1 MIFVIKVG
9 ILFLN
14 DLELIMRFKKISCL
28 LLPPL
33 FIFSTSIYAG
43 NTSKEQEIKKLVDQN
58 FKPLLDKYNVPGMA
72 VGVIQNNK
80 KYEMYYGLQSV
91 QDKKAVNSSTIF
103 ELGSVSKLFTATA
116 GGYAKTKGTISFKD
130 TPGKYW
136 KELKN
141 TPIDQVNL
149 LQLATYTSGNLGLQF
164 PDEVQTDQQVLTFF
178 KDWKPKNSIGEYRQ
192 YSNPSIGL
200 FGKVV
205 ALSMNKPFDQVL
217 EKTIF
222 PDLGLKHSYVNVPK
236 TQMQNY
242 AFGYNQEN
250 QPIRVNPGPLDAP
263 AYGVKSTLP
272 DMLKFIN
279 ANLNTQKYPKDI
291 QRAINE
297 THQGF
302 YQVGTMYQAL
312 GWEEFSYPAPL
323 QTLLDSNSEQIV
335 MKPNKVTAISKEP
348 SVKMFH
354 KTGSTNGFGTYVVF
368 IPKENIGLV
377 MLTNKRI
384 PNEERIKAAY
394 AVLNAIKK

>member
-1 MIFVIKVG
+1 MQF
-9 ILFLN
+9 N
-14 DLELIMRFKKISCL
+14 KISCL
-28 LLPPL
+28 LLSPL
-33 FIFSTSIYAG
+33 FIFNTSIYAG
-43 NTSKEQEIKKLVDQN
+43 NTPKEQEIKKLVDQN
-58 FKPLLDKYNVPGMA
+58 FKPLLEKYDVPGMA
-72 VGVIQNNK
+72 VGIIQNNK
-80 KYEMYYGLQSV
+80 KYETYYGLQSV

-217 EKTIF
+217 ETTIF
-222 PDLGLKHSYVNVPK
+222 PDLSLKHSYVNVPT

-272 DMLKFIN
+272 DMLSFVN
-279 ANLNTQKYPKDI
+279 ANLNPQKYPADI

>member
-1 MIFVIKVG
+1 
-9 ILFLN
+9 
-14 DLELIMRFKKISCL
+14 MRFKKISCL
-28 LLPPL
+28 LLSPL

-43 NTSKEQEIKKLVDQN
+43 NTPKDQEIKKLVDQN
-58 FKPLLDKYNVPGMA
+58 FKPLLEKYDVPGMV

-116 GGYAKTKGTISFKD
+116 GGYAKNKGKISFDD

-149 LQLATYTSGNLGLQF
+149 LQLATYTSGNLALQF
-164 PDEVQTDQQVLTFF
+164 PDEVKTDQQVLTFF

-222 PDLGLKHSYVNVPK
+222 PALGLKHSYVNVPK

-263 AYGVKSTLP
+263 AYSVKSTLP
-272 DMLKFIN
+272 DMLSFIH
-279 ANLNTQKYPKDI
+279 ANLNPQKYPADI

-297 THQGF
+297 THQGR
-302 YQVGTMYQAL
+302 YQVNTMYQAL
-312 GWEEFSYPAPL
+312 GWEEFSYPATL

-348 SVKMFH
+348 SVKMYH
-354 KTGSTNGFGTYVVF
+354 KTGSTTGFGTYVVF

>member
-1 MIFVIKVG
+1 
-9 ILFLN
+9 
-14 DLELIMRFKKISCL
+14 MRFKKISCL

-43 NTSKEQEIKKLVDQN
+43 NTPKDQEIKKLVDQN
-58 FKPLLDKYNVPGMA
+58 FKPLLNKYDVPGMA

-116 GGYAKTKGTISFKD
+116 GGYAKNKGKISFDD

-149 LQLATYTSGNLGLQF
+149 LQLATYTSGNLALQF

-178 KDWKPKNSIGEYRQ
+178 KDWKPKNPIGEYRQ

-222 PDLGLKHSYVNVPK
+222 PGLGLKHSYVNVPK

-272 DMLKFIN
+272 DMLSFIN
-279 ANLNTQKYPKDI
+279 ANLNPLKYPKDI

-297 THQGF
+297 THKGF

>member
-1 MIFVIKVG
+1 
-9 ILFLN
+9 
-14 DLELIMRFKKISCL
+14 MRFKKISCL
-28 LLPPL
+28 LLSPL

-43 NTSKEQEIKKLVDQN
+43 NTPKDQEIKKLVDQN
-58 FKPLLDKYNVPGMA
+58 FKPLLEKYDVPGMA

-116 GGYAKTKGTISFKD
+116 GGYAKNKGKISFDD

-149 LQLATYTSGNLGLQF
+149 LQLATYTSGNLALQF
-164 PDEVQTDQQVLTFF
+164 PDEVKTDQQVLTFF

-222 PDLGLKHSYVNVPK
+222 PALGLKHSYVNVPK

-263 AYGVKSTLP
+263 AYSVKSTLP
-272 DMLKFIN
+272 DMLSFIH
-279 ANLNTQKYPKDI
+279 ANLNPQKYPADI

-297 THQGF
+297 THQGR
-302 YQVGTMYQAL
+302 YQVNTMYQAL
-312 GWEEFSYPAPL
+312 GWEEFSYPATL

-335 MKPNKVTAISKEP
+335 MKPNKETAISKEP
-348 SVKMFH
+348 SVKMYH
-354 KTGSTNGFGTYVVF
+354 KTGSTTGFGTYVVF

>member
-1 MIFVIKVG
+1 
-9 ILFLN
+9 
-14 DLELIMRFKKISCL
+14 MRFKKISCL
-28 LLPPL
+28 LLSPL

-43 NTSKEQEIKKLVDQN
+43 NTPKDQEIKKLVDQN
-58 FKPLLDKYNVPGMA
+58 FKPLLEKYDVPGMA

-116 GGYAKTKGTISFKD
+116 GGYAKNKGKISFDD

-149 LQLATYTSGNLGLQF
+149 LQLATYTSGNLALQF

-178 KDWKPKNSIGEYRQ
+178 KDWKPKNPIGEYRQ

-200 FGKVV
+200 FGKIV

-222 PDLGLKHSYVNVPK
+222 PNLSLKHSYVNVPK

-272 DMLKFIN
+272 DMLSFIH
-279 ANLNTQKYPKDI
+279 ANLNPQKYPKDI

-335 MKPNKVTAISKEP
+335 MKPNKVTTISKEP

>member
-1 MIFVIKVG
+1 
-9 ILFLN
+9 
-14 DLELIMRFKKISCL
+14 MRFKKISCL
-28 LLPPL
+28 LLSPL

-43 NTSKEQEIKKLVDQN
+43 NTPKDQEIKKLVDQN
-58 FKPLLDKYNVPGMA
+58 FKPLLEKYDVPGMA

-116 GGYAKTKGTISFKD
+116 GGYAKNKGKISFDD

-149 LQLATYTSGNLGLQF
+149 LQLATYTSGNLALQF
-164 PDEVQTDQQVLTFF
+164 PDEVKTDQQVLTFF

-222 PDLGLKHSYVNVPK
+222 PALGLKHSYVNVPK

-263 AYGVKSTLP
+263 AYSVKSTLP
-272 DMLKFIN
+272 DMLSFIH
-279 ANLNTQKYPKDI
+279 ANLNPQKYPADI

-297 THQGF
+297 THQGR
-302 YQVGTMYQAL
+302 YQVNTIYQAL
-312 GWEEFSYPAPL
+312 GWEEFSYPATL

-348 SVKMFH
+348 SVKMYH
-354 KTGSTNGFGTYVVF
+354 KTGSTTGFGTYVVF

>member
-1 MIFVIKVG
+1 
-9 ILFLN
+9 
-14 DLELIMRFKKISCL
+14 MRFKKISCL
-28 LLPPL
+28 LLSPL

-43 NTSKEQEIKKLVDQN
+43 NTPKDQEIKKLVDQN
-58 FKPLLDKYNVPGMA
+58 FKPLLEKYDVPGMA

-116 GGYAKTKGTISFKD
+116 GGYAKNKGKISFDD

-149 LQLATYTSGNLGLQF
+149 LQLATYTSGNLALQF
-164 PDEVQTDQQVLTFF
+164 PDEVKTDQQVLTFF

-222 PDLGLKHSYVNVPK
+222 PALGLKHSYVNVPK

-250 QPIRVNPGPLDAP
+250 QPIRVNRGPLDAAS

-272 DMLKFIN
+272 DMLSFIH
-279 ANLNTQKYPKDI
+279 ANLNPQKYPADI

-297 THQGF
+297 THQGR
-302 YQVGTMYQAL
+302 YQVNTMYQAL
-312 GWEEFSYPAPL
+312 GWEEFSYPATL

-348 SVKMFH
+348 SVKMYH

>member
-1 MIFVIKVG
+1 MQ
-9 ILFLN
+9 
-14 DLELIMRFKKISCL
+14 FKKISCL

-43 NTSKEQEIKKLVDQN
+43 NTPKEQEIKKLVDQN
-58 FKPLLDKYNVPGMA
+58 FKPLLEKYDVPGMA

-116 GGYAKTKGTISFKD
+116 GGYAKTKGTISFDD

-136 KELKN
+136 KELRN

-149 LQLATYTSGNLGLQF
+149 LQLATYTSGNLALQF
-164 PDEVQTDQQVLTFF
+164 PDEVKTDQQVLTFF
-178 KDWKPKNSIGEYRQ
+178 KEWKPKNPIGEYRQ

-217 EKTIF
+217 ENTIF
-222 PDLGLKHSYVNVPK
+222 PELGLKHSYVNVPK

-279 ANLNTQKYPKDI
+279 TNLNPQKYPADI

-302 YQVGTMYQAL
+302 YQVGTMSQAL

-323 QTLLDSNSEQIV
+323 QTLLGSNSEQIV

>member
-1 MIFVIKVG
+1 
-9 ILFLN
+9 
-14 DLELIMRFKKISCL
+14 MRFKKISCL
-28 LLPPL
+28 LLSPL

-43 NTSKEQEIKKLVDQN
+43 NTPKDQEIKKLVDQN
-58 FKPLLDKYNVPGMA
+58 FKPLLEKYDVPGMA

-91 QDKKAVNSSTIF
+91 QDKKTVNSSTIF

-116 GGYAKTKGTISFKD
+116 GGYAKNKGKISFDD

-136 KELKN
+136 EELKN

-149 LQLATYTSGNLGLQF
+149 LQLATYTSGNLALQF

-178 KDWKPKNSIGEYRQ
+178 KDWQPKNPIGEYRQ

-222 PDLGLKHSYVNVPK
+222 PALGLKHSYVNVAK

-272 DMLKFIN
+272 DMLSFIH
-279 ANLNTQKYPKDI
+279 ANLNPQKYPADI

-297 THQGF
+297 THQGR
-302 YQVGTMYQAL
+302 YQVNTMYQAL
-312 GWEEFSYPAPL
+312 GWEEFSYPATL

-335 MKPNKVTAISKEP
+335 MKPNKVSAISKEP
-348 SVKMFH
+348 SVKMYH

>member
-1 MIFVIKVG
+1 
-9 ILFLN
+9 
-14 DLELIMRFKKISCL
+14 MRFKKISCL
-28 LLPPL
+28 LLSPL

-43 NTSKEQEIKKLVDQN
+43 NTPKDQEIKKLVDQN
-58 FKPLLDKYNVPGMA
+58 FKPLLEKYDVPGMA

-116 GGYAKTKGTISFKD
+116 GGYAKNKGKISFDD

-149 LQLATYTSGNLGLQF
+149 LQLATYTSGNLALQF
-164 PDEVQTDQQVLTFF
+164 PDEVKTDQQVLTFF

-222 PDLGLKHSYVNVPK
+222 PALGLKHSYVNVPK

-263 AYGVKSTLP
+263 AYSVKSTLP
-272 DMLKFIN
+272 DMLSFIH
-279 ANLNTQKYPKDI
+279 ANLNPQKYPADI

-297 THQGF
+297 THQGR
-302 YQVGTMYQAL
+302 YQVNTMYQAL
-312 GWEEFSYPAPL
+312 GWEEFSYPATL
-323 QTLLDSNSEQIV
+323 QTVLDSNSEQLV

-348 SVKMFH
+348 SVKMYH
-354 KTGSTNGFGTYVVF
+354 KTGSTTGFGTYVVF

>member
-1 MIFVIKVG
+1 
-9 ILFLN
+9 L
-14 DLELIMRFKKISCL
+14 LE
-28 LLPPL
+28 
-33 FIFSTSIYAG
+33 
-43 NTSKEQEIKKLVDQN
+43 
-58 FKPLLDKYNVPGMA
+58 KYDVPGMA

-116 GGYAKTKGTISFKD
+116 GGYAKNKGKISFDD

-149 LQLATYTSGNLGLQF
+149 LQLATYTSGNLALQF
-164 PDEVQTDQQVLTFF
+164 PDEVKTDQQVLTFF

-222 PDLGLKHSYVNVPK
+222 PALGLKHSYVNVPK

-263 AYGVKSTLP
+263 AYSVKSTLP
-272 DMLKFIN
+272 DMLSFIH
-279 ANLNTQKYPKDI
+279 ANLNPQKYPADI

-297 THQGF
+297 THQGR
-302 YQVGTMYQAL
+302 YQVNTMYQAL
-312 GWEEFSYPAPL
+312 GWEEFSYPATL

-348 SVKMFH
+348 SVKMYH
-354 KTGSTNGFGTYVVF
+354 KTGSTTGFGTYVVF

>member
-1 MIFVIKVG
+1 
-9 ILFLN
+9 
-14 DLELIMRFKKISCL
+14 MRFKKISCL
-28 LLPPL
+28 LFSPL

-43 NTSKEQEIKKLVDQN
+43 NTPKDQEIKKLVDQN
-58 FKPLLDKYNVPGMA
+58 FKPLLEKYDVPGMA

-116 GGYAKTKGTISFKD
+116 GGYAKNKGKISFDD

-149 LQLATYTSGNLGLQF
+149 LQLATYTSGNLALQF
-164 PDEVQTDQQVLTFF
+164 PDEVKTDQQVLTFF

-222 PDLGLKHSYVNVPK
+222 PALGLKHSYVNVPK

-263 AYGVKSTLP
+263 AYSVKSTLP
-272 DMLKFIN
+272 DMLSFIH
-279 ANLNTQKYPKDI
+279 ANLNPQKYPADI

-297 THQGF
+297 THQGR
-302 YQVGTMYQAL
+302 YQVNTMYQAL
-312 GWEEFSYPAPL
+312 GWEEFSYPATL

-348 SVKMFH
+348 SVKMYH
-354 KTGSTNGFGTYVVF
+354 KTGSTTGFGTYVVF

>member
-1 MIFVIKVG
+1 
-9 ILFLN
+9 
-14 DLELIMRFKKISCL
+14 MRFKKISCL
-28 LLPPL
+28 LLSPL

-43 NTSKEQEIKKLVDQN
+43 NTPKDQEIKKLVDQN
-58 FKPLLDKYNVPGMA
+58 FKPLLEKYDVPGMA

-116 GGYAKTKGTISFKD
+116 GGYAKNKGKISFDD

-149 LQLATYTSGNLGLQF
+149 LQLATYTSGNLALQF
-164 PDEVQTDQQVLTFF
+164 PDEVKTDQQVLTFF

-222 PDLGLKHSYVNVPK
+222 PVLGLKHSYVNVPK

-272 DMLKFIN
+272 DMLSFIH
-279 ANLNTQKYPKDI
+279 ANLNPQKYPADI

-297 THQGF
+297 THQGR
-302 YQVGTMYQAL
+302 YQVNTMYQAL
-312 GWEEFSYPAPL
+312 GWEEFSYPATL

-348 SVKMFH
+348 SVKMYH
-354 KTGSTNGFGTYVVF
+354 KTGSTTGFGTYVVF

>member
-1 MIFVIKVG
+1 
-9 ILFLN
+9 
-14 DLELIMRFKKISCL
+14 MRFKKISCL

-33 FIFSTSIYAG
+33 FIFSTSIYAS
-43 NTSKEQEIKKLVDQN
+43 NRPKEQEVKKLVDQN
-58 FKPLLDKYNVPGMA
+58 FKPLLDKYDVPGMA

-80 KYEMYYGLQSV
+80 KYEIYYGLQSL

-116 GGYAKTKGTISFKD
+116 GGYAKAKGKISFDD

-149 LQLATYTSGNLGLQF
+149 LQLATYTSGNLALQF

-178 KDWKPKNSIGEYRQ
+178 KDWKTKNAIGEYRQ

-222 PDLGLKHSYVNVPK
+222 PPLHLKNSYVNVPK

-242 AFGYNQEN
+242 AYGYNQEN
-250 QPIRVNPGPLDAP
+250 QPIRVNPGPLDAS

-272 DMLKFIN
+272 DMLTFIN
-279 ANLNTQKYPKDI
+279 ANLNPQKYPKDI
-291 QRAINE
+291 QRAISE

>member
-1 MIFVIKVG
+1 
-9 ILFLN
+9 
-14 DLELIMRFKKISCL
+14 MRFKKISCL
-28 LLPPL
+28 LLSPL

-43 NTSKEQEIKKLVDQN
+43 NTPKDQEIKKLVDQN
-58 FKPLLDKYNVPGMA
+58 FKPLLEKYDVPGMA

-116 GGYAKTKGTISFKD
+116 GGYAKNKGKISFDDK
-130 TPGKYW
+130 PGKYW

-149 LQLATYTSGNLGLQF
+149 LQLATYTSGNLALQF

-178 KDWKPKNSIGEYRQ
+178 KDWKPKNPIGEYRQ
-192 YSNPSIGL
+192 YSNPSISL

-222 PDLGLKHSYVNVPK
+222 PALGLKHSYVNVPK

-272 DMLKFIN
+272 DMLSFIH
-279 ANLNTQKYPKDI
+279 ANLNPQKYPADI

-297 THQGF
+297 THQGR
-302 YQVGTMYQAL
+302 YQVNTMYQAL

-323 QTLLDSNSEQIV
+323 QTLLDSNAEQIV

-348 SVKMFH
+348 SVKMYH

>member
-1 MIFVIKVG
+1 MQ
-9 ILFLN
+9 
-14 DLELIMRFKKISCL
+14 FKKISCL
-28 LLPPL
+28 LLSPL
-33 FIFSTSIYAG
+33 FIFSTSIYAD
-43 NTSKEQEIKKLVDQN
+43 NTPKDQEIKKLVDQN
-58 FKPLLDKYNVPGMA
+58 FKPLLEKYDVPGMA

-116 GGYAKTKGTISFKD
+116 GGYAKNKGKISFDD

-149 LQLATYTSGNLGLQF
+149 LQLATYTSGNLALQF

-178 KDWKPKNSIGEYRQ
+178 KDWQPKNPIGEYRQ

-222 PDLGLKHSYVNVPK
+222 PALGLKHSYVNVPK

-263 AYGVKSTLP
+263 AYGVPAYGVKSTLP
-272 DMLKFIN
+272 DMLSFIH
-279 ANLNTQKYPKDI
+279 ANLNPQKYPADI

-302 YQVGTMYQAL
+302 YQVNTMYQAL
-312 GWEEFSYPAPL
+312 GWEEFSYPATL

-348 SVKMFH
+348 SVKMYH

>member
-1 MIFVIKVG
+1 
-9 ILFLN
+9 
-14 DLELIMRFKKISCL
+14 MRFKKISCL
-28 LLPPL
+28 LLSPL

-43 NTSKEQEIKKLVDQN
+43 NTPKDQEIKKLVDQN
-58 FKPLLDKYNVPGMA
+58 FKPLLEKYDVPGMA

-103 ELGSVSKLFTATA
+103 ELGSVSKLFTETA
-116 GGYAKTKGTISFKD
+116 GGYAKNKGKISFDD

-149 LQLATYTSGNLGLQF
+149 LQLATYTSGNLALQF
-164 PDEVQTDQQVLTFF
+164 PDEVKTDQQVLTFF

-222 PDLGLKHSYVNVPK
+222 PALGLKHSYVNVPK

-250 QPIRVNPGPLDAP
+250 QPIRANPGPLDAP

-272 DMLKFIN
+272 DMLSFIH
-279 ANLNTQKYPKDI
+279 ANLNPQKYPADI

-297 THQGF
+297 THQGR
-302 YQVGTMYQAL
+302 YQVNTMYQAL
-312 GWEEFSYPAPL
+312 GWEEFSYPATL

-348 SVKMFH
+348 SVKMYH
-354 KTGSTNGFGTYVVF
+354 KTGSTTGFGTYVVF

>member
-1 MIFVIKVG
+1 
-9 ILFLN
+9 
-14 DLELIMRFKKISCL
+14 MRFKKISCL
-28 LLPPL
+28 LLSPL

-43 NTSKEQEIKKLVDQN
+43 NTPKDREIKKLVDQN
-58 FKPLLDKYNVPGMA
+58 FKPLLDKYDVPGMA

-80 KYEMYYGLQSV
+80 KYETYYGLQSV
-91 QDKKAVNSSTIF
+91 QDKKSVISSSTIF

-116 GGYAKTKGTISFKD
+116 GGYAKNKGKISFDD

-149 LQLATYTSGNLGLQF
+149 LQLATYTSGNLALQF

-178 KDWKPKNSIGEYRQ
+178 KEWKPKNPIGEYRQ

-222 PDLGLKHSYVNVPK
+222 PGLGLKHSYVNVPK

-272 DMLKFIN
+272 DMLSFIN
-279 ANLNTQKYPKDI
+279 ANINPQKYPADI

-348 SVKMFH
+348 SIKMFH

>member
-1 MIFVIKVG
+1 
-9 ILFLN
+9 
-14 DLELIMRFKKISCL
+14 MRFKKISCL

-43 NTSKEQEIKKLVDQN
+43 NTPKEQEVKKLVDQN
-58 FKPLLDKYNVPGMA
+58 FKPLLDKYDVPGMA

-80 KYEMYYGLQSV
+80 KYEIYYGLQSV

-116 GGYAKTKGTISFKD
+116 GGYAKAKGKISFDD

-149 LQLATYTSGNLGLQF
+149 LQLATYTSGNLALQF

-178 KDWKPKNSIGEYRQ
+178 KDWKTKNAIGEYRQ

-222 PDLGLKHSYVNVPK
+222 PPLHLKNSYVNVPK

-242 AFGYNQEN
+242 AYGYNQEN

-272 DMLKFIN
+272 DMLTFIN
-279 ANLNTQKYPKDI
+279 ANLNPQKYPKDI
-291 QRAINE
+291 QHAINE

>member
-1 MIFVIKVG
+1 
-9 ILFLN
+9 
-14 DLELIMRFKKISCL
+14 MRFNKISCL
-28 LLPPL
+28 LLSPL
-33 FIFSTSIYAG
+33 FIFNTSIYAG
-43 NTSKEQEIKKLVDQN
+43 NTPKEQEIKKLVDQN
-58 FKPLLDKYNVPGMA
+58 FKPLLEKYDVPGMA

-80 KYEMYYGLQSV
+80 KYETYYGLQSV

-149 LQLATYTSGNLGLQF
+149 LQLATYTSGNLSLQF
-164 PDEVQTDQQVLTFF
+164 PDEIQTDQQVLTFF

-272 DMLKFIN
+272 DMLSFVN
-279 ANLNTQKYPKDI
+279 ANLHPQKYPADI
-291 QRAINE
+291 QHAINE
-297 THQGF
+297 THKGF

-335 MKPNKVTAISKEP
+335 MKPNKVSAISKES

>member
-1 MIFVIKVG
+1 
-9 ILFLN
+9 
-14 DLELIMRFKKISCL
+14 MRFKKISCL
-28 LLPPL
+28 LLSPL

-43 NTSKEQEIKKLVDQN
+43 NTPKDQEIKKLVDQN
-58 FKPLLDKYNVPGMA
+58 FKPLLEKYDVPGMA

-116 GGYAKTKGTISFKD
+116 GGYAKNKGKISFDDK
-130 TPGKYW
+130 PGKYW

-149 LQLATYTSGNLGLQF
+149 LQLATYTSGNLALQF

-178 KDWKPKNSIGEYRQ
+178 KDWKPKNPIGEYRQ

-205 ALSMNKPFDQVL
+205 SLSMNKPFDQVL

-222 PDLGLKHSYVNVPK
+222 PALGLKHSYVNVPK

-272 DMLKFIN
+272 DMLSFIY
-279 ANLNTQKYPKDI
+279 ANLNPQKYPADI

-297 THQGF
+297 THQGR
-302 YQVGTMYQAL
+302 YQVNTMYQAL
-312 GWEEFSYPAPL
+312 GWEEFAYPATL

-348 SVKMFH
+348 SVKMYH

>member
-1 MIFVIKVG
+1 
-9 ILFLN
+9 
-14 DLELIMRFKKISCL
+14 MRFKKISCL
-28 LLPPL
+28 LLSPL

-43 NTSKEQEIKKLVDQN
+43 NTPKDQEIKKLVDQN
-58 FKPLLDKYNVPGMA
+58 FKPLLEKYDVPGMA

-116 GGYAKTKGTISFKD
+116 GGYAKNKGKISFDD

-149 LQLATYTSGNLGLQF
+149 LQLATYTSGNLALQF
-164 PDEVQTDQQVLTFF
+164 PDEVKTDQQVLTFF
-178 KDWKPKNSIGEYRQ
+178 KDWKPKNPIGEYRQ

-205 ALSMNKPFDQVL
+205 ALSMNKSFDQVL

-222 PDLGLKHSYVNVPK
+222 PALGLKHSYVNVPK

-272 DMLKFIN
+272 DMLSFIH
-279 ANLNTQKYPKDI
+279 ANLNPQKYPADI

-302 YQVGTMYQAL
+302 YQLETMYQAL

-348 SVKMFH
+348 SVKMYH

>member
-1 MIFVIKVG
+1 MQ
-9 ILFLN
+9 
-14 DLELIMRFKKISCL
+14 FKKISCL

-33 FIFSTSIYAG
+33 FIFSSSIYAG
-43 NTSKEQEIKKLVDQN
+43 NTPKEQEIKKLIDQN
-58 FKPLLDKYNVPGMA
+58 FKPLLEKYDVPGMA

-116 GGYAKTKGTISFKD
+116 GGYAKTKGTISFDD

-149 LQLATYTSGNLGLQF
+149 LQLATYTSGNLALQF
-164 PDEVQTDQQVLTFF
+164 PDEVKTDQQVLTFF
-178 KDWKPKNSIGEYRQ
+178 KEWKSKNSIGEYRQ

-205 ALSMNKPFDQVL
+205 ALSMNNPFDQVL

-272 DMLKFIN
+272 DMLSFIN
-279 ANLNTQKYPKDI
+279 ANLNPQKYPADI

-312 GWEEFSYPAPL
+312 GWEEFSYPALL

-394 AVLNAIKK
+394 GVLNAIKK

>member
-1 MIFVIKVG
+1 
-9 ILFLN
+9 
-14 DLELIMRFKKISCL
+14 MRFKKISCL
-28 LLPPL
+28 LLSPL

-43 NTSKEQEIKKLVDQN
+43 NTPKDQEIKKLVDQN
-58 FKPLLDKYNVPGMA
+58 FKPLLEKYDVPGMA

-116 GGYAKTKGTISFKD
+116 GGYAKNKGKISFDD

-149 LQLATYTSGNLGLQF
+149 LQLATYTSGNLALQF
-164 PDEVQTDQQVLTFF
+164 PDEIQTDQQVLTFF
-178 KDWKPKNSIGEYRQ
+178 KDWKPKNPIGEYRQ

-272 DMLKFIN
+272 DMLSFIH
-279 ANLNTQKYPKDI
+279 ANLNPQKYPADI

-297 THQGF
+297 THQGR
-302 YQVGTMYQAL
+302 YQVNTMYQAL
-312 GWEEFSYPAPL
+312 GWEEFSYPATL

-348 SVKMFH
+348 SVKMYH

>member
-1 MIFVIKVG
+1 
-9 ILFLN
+9 
-14 DLELIMRFKKISCL
+14 MRFKKISCL
-28 LLPPL
+28 LLSPL

-43 NTSKEQEIKKLVDQN
+43 NTPKDREIKKLVDQN
-58 FKPLLDKYNVPGMA
+58 FKPLLDKYDVPGMA

-80 KYEMYYGLQSV
+80 KYETYYGLQSV
-91 QDKKAVNSSTIF
+91 QDKKSVSSSTIF

-116 GGYAKTKGTISFKD
+116 GAYAKNTGKISFDD

-149 LQLATYTSGNLGLQF
+149 LQLATYTSGNLALQF

-178 KDWKPKNSIGEYRQ
+178 KEWKPKNPIGEYRQ

-222 PDLGLKHSYVNVPK
+222 PGLGLKHSYVNVPK

-272 DMLKFIN
+272 DMLSFIN
-279 ANLNTQKYPKDI
+279 ANINPQKYPADI

-348 SVKMFH
+348 SIKMFH

>member
-1 MIFVIKVG
+1 
-9 ILFLN
+9 
-14 DLELIMRFKKISCL
+14 MRFKKNFCLLL

-33 FIFSTSIYAG
+33 FIFSTSIYAS
-43 NTSKEQEIKKLVDQN
+43 NTPKDQEIKKLVDQN
-58 FKPLLDKYNVPGMA
+58 FKPLLDKYDVPGMA
-72 VGVIQNNK
+72 VGVIQNNQ

-91 QDKKAVNSSTIF
+91 QDKKAVSSSTIF

-116 GGYAKTKGTISFKD
+116 GGYAKNKGKISFND

-149 LQLATYTSGNLGLQF
+149 LQLATYTSGNLALQF

-279 ANLNTQKYPKDI
+279 ANLNPQKYPKDI

-297 THQGF
+297 THKGF

>member
-1 MIFVIKVG
+1 MQ
-9 ILFLN
+9 
-14 DLELIMRFKKISCL
+14 FKKISCL

-33 FIFSTSIYAG
+33 FIFSSSIYAG
-43 NTSKEQEIKKLVDQN
+43 NTPKEQEIKKLVDQN
-58 FKPLLDKYNVPGMA
+58 FKPLLEKYDVPGMA

-91 QDKKAVNSSTIF
+91 QDKKAVNSNTIF

-116 GGYAKTKGTISFKD
+116 GGYAKTKGTISFDD

-149 LQLATYTSGNLGLQF
+149 LQLATYTSGNLALQF
-164 PDEVQTDQQVLTFF
+164 PDEVKTDQQVLTFF
-178 KDWKPKNSIGEYRQ
+178 KEWKPKNPIGEYRQ

-272 DMLKFIN
+272 DMLSFIN
-279 ANLNTQKYPKDI
+279 ANLNPQKYPANI

-312 GWEEFSYPAPL
+312 GWEEFSYPALL

>member
-1 MIFVIKVG
+1 
-9 ILFLN
+9 
-14 DLELIMRFKKISCL
+14 MRFKKISCL
-28 LLPPL
+28 LLSPL

-43 NTSKEQEIKKLVDQN
+43 NTPKDQEIKKLVDQN
-58 FKPLLDKYNVPGMA
+58 FKPLLEKYDVPGMA

-103 ELGSVSKLFTATA
+103 ELGSVNKLFTATA
-116 GGYAKTKGTISFKD
+116 GGYAKNKGKISFDD

-149 LQLATYTSGNLGLQF
+149 LQLATYTSGNLALQF
-164 PDEVQTDQQVLTFF
+164 PDEVKTDQQVLTFF

-222 PDLGLKHSYVNVPK
+222 PALGLKHSYVNVPK

-272 DMLKFIN
+272 DMLSFIH
-279 ANLNTQKYPKDI
+279 ANLNPQKYPADI

-297 THQGF
+297 THQGR
-302 YQVGTMYQAL
+302 YQVNTMYQAL
-312 GWEEFSYPAPL
+312 GWEEFSYPATL

-348 SVKMFH
+348 SVKMYH
-354 KTGSTNGFGTYVVF
+354 KTGSTTGFGTYVVF

>member
-1 MIFVIKVG
+1 MQ
-9 ILFLN
+9 
-14 DLELIMRFKKISCL
+14 FKKISCL
-28 LLPPL
+28 LLSPL
-33 FIFSTSIYAG
+33 FIFSTSIYAD
-43 NTSKEQEIKKLVDQN
+43 NTPKDQEIKKLVDQN
-58 FKPLLDKYNVPGMA
+58 FKPLLEKYDVPGMA

-116 GGYAKTKGTISFKD
+116 GGYAKNKGKISFDD

-149 LQLATYTSGNLGLQF
+149 LQLATYTSGNLALQF

-178 KDWKPKNSIGEYRQ
+178 KDWKPKNPIGEYRQ

-222 PDLGLKHSYVNVPK
+222 PALGLKHSYVNVPK

-263 AYGVKSTLP
+263 AYSVKSTLP
-272 DMLKFIN
+272 DMLSFIH
-279 ANLNTQKYPKDI
+279 ANLNPQKYPADI

-302 YQVGTMYQAL
+302 YQVNTMYQAL
-312 GWEEFSYPAPL
+312 GWEEFSYPATL

-348 SVKMFH
+348 SVKMYH
-354 KTGSTNGFGTYVVF
+354 KTGSTTGFGTYVVF

>member
-1 MIFVIKVG
+1 M
-9 ILFLN
+9 
-14 DLELIMRFKKISCL
+14 SCL
-28 LLPPL
+28 LLSPL

-43 NTSKEQEIKKLVDQN
+43 NTPKDQEIKKLVDQN
-58 FKPLLDKYNVPGMA
+58 FKPLLEKYDVPGMA

-116 GGYAKTKGTISFKD
+116 GGYAKNKGKISFDD

-149 LQLATYTSGNLGLQF
+149 LQLATYTSGNLALQF
-164 PDEVQTDQQVLTFF
+164 PDEVKTDQQVLTFF
-178 KDWKPKNSIGEYRQ
+178 KDWKPKNSIGEYLQ

-222 PDLGLKHSYVNVPK
+222 PALGLKHSYVNVPK

-272 DMLKFIN
+272 DMLSFIH
-279 ANLNTQKYPKDI
+279 ANLNPQKYPADI

-297 THQGF
+297 THQGR
-302 YQVGTMYQAL
+302 YQVNTMYQAL
-312 GWEEFSYPAPL
+312 GWEEFSYPATL

-348 SVKMFH
+348 SVKMYH
-354 KTGSTNGFGTYVVF
+354 KTGSTTGFGTYVVF

>member
-1 MIFVIKVG
+1 
-9 ILFLN
+9 
-14 DLELIMRFKKISCL
+14 MRFKKISCL
-28 LLPPL
+28 LLSPL

-43 NTSKEQEIKKLVDQN
+43 NTPKDQEIKKLVDQN
-58 FKPLLDKYNVPGMA
+58 FKPLLEKYDVPGMA

-116 GGYAKTKGTISFKD
+116 GGYAKNKGKISFDD

-149 LQLATYTSGNLGLQF
+149 LQLATYTSGNLALQF
-164 PDEVQTDQQVLTFF
+164 PDEVKTDQQVLTFF
-178 KDWKPKNSIGEYRQ
+178 KDLKPKNSIGEYRQ

-222 PDLGLKHSYVNVPK
+222 PALGLKHSYVNVPK

-263 AYGVKSTLP
+263 AYSVKSTLP
-272 DMLKFIN
+272 DMLSFIH
-279 ANLNTQKYPKDI
+279 ANLNPQKYPADI

-297 THQGF
+297 THQGR
-302 YQVGTMYQAL
+302 YQVNTMYQAL
-312 GWEEFSYPAPL
+312 GWEEFSYPATL

-348 SVKMFH
+348 SVKMYH
-354 KTGSTNGFGTYVVF
+354 KTGSTTGFGTYVVF

>member
-1 MIFVIKVG
+1 
-9 ILFLN
+9 
-14 DLELIMRFKKISCL
+14 MRFKKISCL
-28 LLPPL
+28 LLSPL

-43 NTSKEQEIKKLVDQN
+43 NTPKDQEIKKLVDQN
-58 FKPLLDKYNVPGMA
+58 FKPLLEKYDVPGMA

-116 GGYAKTKGTISFKD
+116 GGYAKNKGKISFDD

-149 LQLATYTSGNLGLQF
+149 LQLATYTSGNLALQF
-164 PDEVQTDQQVLTFF
+164 PDEVKTDQQVLTFF

-222 PDLGLKHSYVNVPK
+222 PALGLKHSYVNVPK

-263 AYGVKSTLP
+263 AYSVKSTLP
-272 DMLKFIN
+272 DMLSFIH
-279 ANLNTQKYPKDI
+279 ANLNPQKYPADI

-297 THQGF
+297 THQGR
-302 YQVGTMYQAL
+302 YQVNTMYQAL
-312 GWEEFSYPAPL
+312 GWEEFSYPATL
-323 QTLLDSNSEQIV
+323 QTLFDSNSEQIV

-348 SVKMFH
+348 SVKMYY
-354 KTGSTNGFGTYVVF
+354 KTGSTTGFGTYVVF

>member
-1 MIFVIKVG
+1 
-9 ILFLN
+9 
-14 DLELIMRFKKISCL
+14 MRFKKISCL

-43 NTSKEQEIKKLVDQN
+43 NTPKDQEIKKLVDQN
-58 FKPLLDKYNVPGMA
+58 FKPLLEKYDVPGMA

-116 GGYAKTKGTISFKD
+116 GGYAKNKGKISFDD

-149 LQLATYTSGNLGLQF
+149 LQLATYTSGNLALQF

-178 KDWKPKNSIGEYRQ
+178 KDWKPKNPIGEYRQ

-222 PDLGLKHSYVNVPK
+222 PGLGLKHSYVNVPK

-272 DMLKFIN
+272 DMLSFIN
-279 ANLNTQKYPKDI
+279 ANLNPLKYPKDI

-297 THQGF
+297 THKGF

>member
-1 MIFVIKVG
+1 
-9 ILFLN
+9 
-14 DLELIMRFKKISCL
+14 MRFKKISCL

-43 NTSKEQEIKKLVDQN
+43 NTPKEQEVKKLVDQN
-58 FKPLLDKYNVPGMA
+58 FKPLLDKYDVPGMA

-80 KYEMYYGLQSV
+80 KYEIYYGLQSV

-116 GGYAKTKGTISFKD
+116 GGYAKAKGKISFDD

-149 LQLATYTSGNLGLQF
+149 LQLATYTSGNLALQF
-164 PDEVQTDQQVLTFF
+164 PDEVQIDQQVLTFF
-178 KDWKPKNSIGEYRQ
+178 KDWKTKNVIGEYRQ

-200 FGKVV
+200 FGKIV

-222 PDLGLKHSYVNVPK
+222 PPLHLKNSYVNVPK

-242 AFGYNQEN
+242 AYGYNQEN

-272 DMLKFIN
+272 DMLTFIN
-279 ANLNTQKYPKDI
+279 ANLNPQKYPKDI

>member
-1 MIFVIKVG
+1 
-9 ILFLN
+9 
-14 DLELIMRFKKISCL
+14 MRFKKISCL
-28 LLPPL
+28 LLSPL

-43 NTSKEQEIKKLVDQN
+43 NTPKDQEIKKLVDQN
-58 FKPLLDKYNVPGMA
+58 FKPLLEKYDVPGMA

-116 GGYAKTKGTISFKD
+116 GGYAKNKGKISFDD

-149 LQLATYTSGNLGLQF
+149 LQLATYTSGNLALQF
-164 PDEVQTDQQVLTFF
+164 PDEVKTDQQVLTFF

-222 PDLGLKHSYVNVPK
+222 PALGLKHSYVNVPK

-263 AYGVKSTLP
+263 AYSVKSTLP
-272 DMLKFIN
+272 DMLSFIH
-279 ANLNTQKYPKDI
+279 ANLNPQKYPADI

-297 THQGF
+297 THQGR
-302 YQVGTMYQAL
+302 YQVNTMYQAL
-312 GWEEFSYPAPL
+312 GWEEFSYPATL

-348 SVKMFH
+348 SVKMYH
-354 KTGSTNGFGTYVVF
+354 KTGSTTGFGTYVVF

-394 AVLNAIKK
+394 AVLNAI

>member
-1 MIFVIKVG
+1 
-9 ILFLN
+9 
-14 DLELIMRFKKISCL
+14 MRFKKISCL

-43 NTSKEQEIKKLVDQN
+43 NTPKDQEIKKLVDQN
-58 FKPLLDKYNVPGMA
+58 FKPLLDKYDVPGMA
-72 VGVIQNNK
+72 VGVFQNNT

-116 GGYAKTKGTISFKD
+116 GGYAKNKGKISFDD

-149 LQLATYTSGNLGLQF
+149 LQLATYTSGNLALQF

-178 KDWKPKNSIGEYRQ
+178 KDWKPKNPIGEYRQ

-222 PDLGLKHSYVNVPK
+222 PGLGLKHSYVNVPK

-272 DMLKFIN
+272 DMLSFIN
-279 ANLNTQKYPKDI
+279 ANLNPLKYPKDI

-297 THQGF
+297 THKGF

>member
-1 MIFVIKVG
+1 
-9 ILFLN
+9 
-14 DLELIMRFKKISCL
+14 MRFNKISCL
-28 LLPPL
+28 LLSPL
-33 FIFSTSIYAG
+33 FIFNTSIYAE
-43 NTSKEQEIKKLVDQN
+43 NTPKEQEIKKLVDQN
-58 FKPLLDKYNVPGMA
+58 FKPLLEKYDVPGMA
-72 VGVIQNNK
+72 VGIIQNNK

-116 GGYAKTKGTISFKD
+116 GGYAKTKGIISFKD

-164 PDEVQTDQQVLTFF
+164 PDEVQTNQQVLTFF

-272 DMLKFIN
+272 DMLSFVN
-279 ANLNTQKYPKDI
+279 ANLNPQKYPADI

-335 MKPNKVTAISKEP
+335 MKSNKVTAISKEP

-368 IPKENIGLV
+368 IPKQNIGLV

>member
-1 MIFVIKVG
+1 MQ
-9 ILFLN
+9 
-14 DLELIMRFKKISCL
+14 FKKISCL

-43 NTSKEQEIKKLVDQN
+43 NTPKEQEIKKLVDQN
-58 FKPLLDKYNVPGMA
+58 FKPLLEKYDVPGMA

-91 QDKKAVNSSTIF
+91 QDKKAVNSNTIF

-116 GGYAKTKGTISFKD
+116 GGYAKTKGTISFDD

-141 TPIDQVNL
+141 TSIDQVNL
-149 LQLATYTSGNLGLQF
+149 LQLATYTSGNLALQF
-164 PDEVQTDQQVLTFF
+164 PDEVKTDQQVLTFF
-178 KDWKPKNSIGEYRQ
+178 KDWKPKNPIGEYRQ

-217 EKTIF
+217 ENTIF
-222 PDLGLKHSYVNVPK
+222 PELGLKHSYVNVPK
-236 TQMQNY
+236 TQLQNY

-279 ANLNTQKYPKDI
+279 ANLNPQKYPANI

>member
-1 MIFVIKVG
+1 
-9 ILFLN
+9 
-14 DLELIMRFKKISCL
+14 MRFKKISCL
-28 LLPPL
+28 LLSPL

-43 NTSKEQEIKKLVDQN
+43 NTPKDQEIKKLVDQN
-58 FKPLLDKYNVPGMA
+58 FKPLLEKYDVPGMA

-116 GGYAKTKGTISFKD
+116 GGYAKNKGKISFDD

-149 LQLATYTSGNLGLQF
+149 LQLATYTSGNLALQF
-164 PDEVQTDQQVLTFF
+164 PDEVKTDQQVLTFF

-222 PDLGLKHSYVNVPK
+222 PALGLKHSYVNVPK

-263 AYGVKSTLP
+263 AYSVKSTLP
-272 DMLKFIN
+272 DMLSFIH
-279 ANLNTQKYPKDI
+279 ANLNPQKYPADI

-297 THQGF
+297 THQGR
-302 YQVGTMYQAL
+302 YQVNTMYQAL
-312 GWEEFSYPAPL
+312 GWEEFSYPATL
-323 QTLLDSNSEQIV
+323 QTLLDSNSEQLV

-348 SVKMFH
+348 SVKMYH
-354 KTGSTNGFGTYVVF
+354 KTGSTTGFGTYVVF